1 MKISYLIL
9 LIYLLIV
16 PLIQK
21 SQKFKKDPDVTGF
34 ISTLAFN
41 RLAKL
46 VFEKKMKNVTKNLTT
61 KSNITTFNIKRENQT
76 KINKIQVPD
85 SCFNIIEN
93 SFGHEGSQN
102 YLSAETR

>member
-9 LIYLLIV
+9 LIYLLIL

-21 SQKFKKDPDVTGF
+21 SQKFKKGPDVTGF
-34 ISTLAFN
+34 VSTLEFN

-46 VFEKKMKNVTKNLTT
+46 VFEKKMRNETKNLTT
-61 KSNITTFNIKRENQT
+61 KYNITIFNITRENQT

-85 SCFNIIEN
+85 SCFNITEN
-93 SFGHEGSQN
+93 SLGHEGSQN
-102 YLSAETR
+102 YLLAEIR

>member
-9 LIYLLIV
+9 LIYLLIL

-21 SQKFKKDPDVTGF
+21 SQKSKKGPNVTRF
-34 ISTLAFN
+34 ISTLEFN

-46 VFEKKMKNVTKNLTT
+46 VFEKKMKNVTKNPTT
-61 KSNITTFNIKRENQT
+61 KYNITIFNITRENQT

-85 SCFNIIEN
+85 SWFNIIEN

-102 YLSAETR
+102 YLSAEIR